1 MAHTTRDAEPYGLD
15 PATGRATPER
25 AVVSADLP
33 VQKRVV
39 VPDLADARGRGSSRR
54 FSSRNL
60 LEFAVALHLR
70 TVGLPAASIA
80 AILYTLRAFEKRVA
94 SEIPGFEIVEALRA
108 PNGIDVRAIVRDGNR
123 LDILLRQPG
132 QGAQLF
138 GGAQLSGAKSTAGLR
153 SASRV
158 RPVFK
163 AIVQPDS
170 GGFEGPEG
178 SRYVRLDINIAQIA
192 RDLKLEE

>member
-1 MAHTTRDAEPYGLD
+1 MKSRRVWTLPQAAILLAQPQHRLIYLCEKG
-15 PATGRATPER
+15 
-25 AVVSADLP
+25 VVA
-33 VQKRVV
+33 
-39 VPDLADARGRGSSRR
+39 PDYADASGRGSSRR

-60 LEFAVALHLR
+60 LEFAVALQLR
-70 TVGLPAASIA
+70 TLGLPAASIA

-108 PNGIDVRAIVRDGNR
+108 QNGIEVRAIVRDGDR
-123 LDILLRQPG
+123 LYFLLRQPG
-132 QGAQLF
+132 QGARLF
-138 GGAQLSGAKSTAGLR
+138 GGSHLSGAKATVGSRL
-153 SASRV
+153 ASRV

-163 AIVQPDS
+163 GIVRPDS

-178 SRYVRLDINIAQIA
+178 SRYVRLDINIGQIA